1 MDNETYRAELFHE
14 PAPNNVNMP
23 WTIERQL
30 EAYAM
35 HPDAT
40 ERHKILLDSWRQL
53 SVGFRRCLDIRLHLF
68 RHIACIMKPIARRYY
83 IILNVC

>member
-40 ERHKILLDSWRQL
+40 EGHKILLDSWRQL
-53 SVGFRRCLDIRLHLF
+53 
-68 RHIACIMKPIARRYY
+68 
-83 IILNVC
+83 

>member
-35 HPDAT
+35 HPD
-40 ERHKILLDSWRQL
+40 
-53 SVGFRRCLDIRLHLF
+53 G
-68 RHIACIMKPIARRYY
+68 
-83 IILNVC
+83 LNVTRFCWIHGDS